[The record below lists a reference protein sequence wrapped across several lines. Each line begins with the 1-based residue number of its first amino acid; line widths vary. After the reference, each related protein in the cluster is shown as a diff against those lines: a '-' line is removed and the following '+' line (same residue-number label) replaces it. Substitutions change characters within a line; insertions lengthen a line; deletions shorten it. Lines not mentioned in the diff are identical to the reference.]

1 MRNLFL
7 ILFLAANVSAATLH
21 VKIDRG
27 EYRGP
32 LEVAVGTRESSDEL
46 PHWLTHKSFG
56 ATESETLFG
65 DLPAGIVI
73 VQIRGTAPLHRAAAQ
88 TRIDA
93 GEMSTIALPI
103 RPTLVKGRVTVAG
116 KPLVRG
122 RVELGRKDDLWEA
135 TLVTGDDGTFE
146 EPLWQQGEFKV
157 QVRGGGLRAVVPSET
172 SLRGADVINWHF
184 DIPDRTVRGRVTDSA
199 GKPLR
204 DAVVWLQSITDESR
218 QMLRART
225 ANDGTYEFRGVAAG
239 RHTFGVVAPAFLRPD
254 NREIEI
260 AQQDDEQVD
269 VTLQRGVVRG
279 VDVVSANGVA
289 DKATIVVAT
298 GAVIRATAQ
307 TDAHGHAT
315 IPTPANV
322 PGTIY
327 VFPADGSLAVRRIEP
342 KPTALRIE
350 VPEGAASIDVSTLTT
365 DDQPVSELSL
375 LMRYDGEIVP
385 PEVLRF
391 ARRNLISDARGRIAL
406 RGLPPGTYE
415 FWPYRSEQEANALMA
430 AATTAKAPVVI
441 EATAGPV
448 RTTLRFSRA
457 SARAA
462 TR

>member
-1 MRNLFL
+1 MRKFFL
-7 ILFLAANVSAATLH
+7 ILFLAAHVSAATLH
-21 VKIDRG
+21 VKVDRG

-46 PHWLTHKSFG
+46 PHWLAHKSLG
-56 ATESETLFG
+56 ASESETLFG

-88 TRIDA
+88 TRVDA
-93 GEMSTIALPI
+93 GELRTLELPI
-103 RPTLVKGRVTVAG
+103 RATLVRGRVTVAG

-135 TLVTGDDGTFE
+135 TLITRDDGTFE

-157 QVRGGGLRAVVPSET
+157 QVRGGGLGAVVPGET
-172 SLRGADVINWHF
+172 SLRGADTIDWHF
-184 DIPDRTVRGRVTDSA
+184 DIPDRTVRGRVTGSD

-218 QMLRART
+218 RLLRART
-225 ANDGTYEFRGVAAG
+225 AGDGSYEIRGVAAG
-239 RHTFGVVAPAFLRPD
+239 RHTLGVIAPAFLRPD
-254 NREIEI
+254 SRELEV
-260 AQQDDEQVD
+260 AQQDDQRVD
-269 VTLQRGVVRG
+269 VTLQPGIVRG
-279 VDVVSANGVA
+279 IDVVSANGVA

-315 IPTPANV
+315 LPTPADSAS
-322 PGTIY
+322 TLY

-342 KPTALRIE
+342 KSDALRIE
-350 VPEGAASIDVSTLTT
+350 VPAGEASIDVATLTT
-365 DDQPVSELSL
+365 DGQPVSEISL

-391 ARRNLISDARGRIAL
+391 AKRNLVSDARGQIAL
-406 RGLPPGTYE
+406 RDVPPGTYE
-415 FWPYRSEQEANALMA
+415 FWPYRSEQEANALIA
-430 AATTAKAPVVI
+430 AATAEKAPVVI
-441 EATAGPV
+441 EATAGSS

-457 SARAA
+457 SVRAA